1 MKKYI
6 SVFAIMLIISLTA
19 CSNQKDKKIY
29 LHLQAMKAIH
39 NLTVLRHWTRVFGLI
54 MNIQRD
60 FLFHPA
66 QLHGQY

>member
-19 CSNQKDKKIY
+19 CSNQKIY